1 MKSKRIYTLLTVLLL
16 SLITTAS
23 VTAQLHEL
31 RSFWIATVWRLDWPQ
46 TAGTSVTAANQ
57 QKRQMTELLDRLAEA
72 NYNAIW
78 FQVRSMC
85 DAMYDS
91 KYEPWS
97 SNLTGTRG
105 ATPAYD
111 PLEFIVEECHKR
123 GMECH
128 AWINPFRFSTGTAYN
143 TANDQEMRDNG
154 WLITHMEITP
164 EKTTVTTVMN
174 PALPEV
180 RQRIVDICRDILDN
194 YDVDGIVFDDYFYP
208 SGIPTNSS
216 AEDYAQFAASG
227 ASDMGDWRRENVNKT
242 VKSVYDMIQEVKPFV
257 KFGIGP
263 RGIAATDQAV
273 ADKYGVP
280 RCTSGYDS
288 QYNEIFCDP
297 LAWLSAGTIDYI
309 SPQLYWAR
317 GYSAGDFGILCPW
330 WYDVAEK
337 FGRHCYVSHSLEYFK
352 NGKQT
357 PDTREKTFEGMAAQV
372 QMNRDESSS
381 APGSC
386 FYSYSCVDDENE
398 TENGMDFFTYMKN
411 NKFQNKALTPC
422 ISWKEAPEQGKVA
435 NLREKDGVLEWD
447 AVNNMR
453 YAVYLLPE
461 GTSHDGRLLNVAK
474 NLKAHLYYN
483 RYELPEGYEKCEAA
497 VAIVDRYGN
506 RYSPQWISVGKQ
518 SGIEDTANSDFAV
531 RIEGNKVVFPAKVE
545 SVDVYDTV
553 GKQLAS
559 YGDCSEINLEEKDG
573 IVILRI
579 DTGERIVTQKVSI
592 K

>member
-16 SLITTAS
+16 SLIITAP

-97 SNLTGTRG
+97 SNLTDFRG

-128 AWINPFRFSTGTAYN
+128 AWINPFRFSTGTAYD
-143 TANDQEMRDNG
+143 TANDNEMRNNG
-154 WLITHMEITP
+154 WLITHGS
-164 EKTTVTTVMN
+164 TTVMN

-242 VKSVYDMIQEVKPFV
+242 VKAVYDMIQDVKPFV

-506 RYSPQWISVGKQ
+506 RYSPQWISVGKP

>member
-97 SNLTGTRG
+97 SNLTGSRG

-128 AWINPFRFSTGTAYN
+128 AWINPFRFSTGTAYD
-143 TANDQEMRDNG
+143 TANDNEMRNNG
-154 WLITHMEITP
+154 WLITHGS
-164 EKTTVTTVMN
+164 TTVMN

-280 RCTSGYDS
+280 RCTTGYDS
-288 QYNEIFCDP
+288 QYNQIFCDP

-309 SPQLYWAR
+309 SPQIYWAR
-317 GYSAGDFGILCPW
+317 GYSAGDFSILCPW

-352 NGKQT
+352 DGEQT

-506 RYSPQWISVGKQ
+506 RYSPQWISVGKP

>member
-1 MKSKRIYTLLTVLLL
+1 MKSKRIYTLLTALLL
-16 SLITTAS
+16 SLITTAP

-57 QKRQMTELLDRLAEA
+57 QKQQMTELLDRLAEA

-97 SNLTGTRG
+97 SNLTGSRG
-105 ATPAYD
+105 AMPAYD

-154 WLITHMEITP
+154 WLITYGS
-164 EKTTVTTVMN
+164 TTVMN

-180 RQRIVDICRDILDN
+180 RQRIVNVCRDILDN
-194 YDVDGIVFDDYFYP
+194 YDIDGIVFDDYFYP
-208 SGIPTNSS
+208 SGIPTDNS

-227 ASDMGDWRRENVNKT
+227 ASNFGDWRRENVNKT
-242 VKSVYDMIQEVKPFV
+242 VKAVYDMIQDVKPFV

-280 RCTSGYDS
+280 RCTTGSDS
-288 QYNEIFCDP
+288 QYSQIFCDP

-317 GYSAGDFGILCPW
+317 GYSAGDFSILCPW

-352 NGKQT
+352 DGEQT

-372 QMNRDESSS
+372 QMNRDETLNN
-381 APGSC
+381 APGCC
-386 FYSYSCVDDENE
+386 FYSYSCVDGTNE
-398 TENGMDFFTYMKN
+398 MENGVDFFTYMKN
-411 NKFQNKALTPC
+411 NKFQDKALTPC

-506 RYSPQWISVGKQ
+506 RYSPQWISVGKP

>member
-16 SLITTAS
+16 SLIATVP

-128 AWINPFRFSTGTAYN
+128 AWINPFRFSTGTAYD
-143 TANDQEMRDNG
+143 TANDNEMRNNG
-154 WLITHMEITP
+154 WLITHGS
-164 EKTTVTTVMN
+164 TTVMN

-309 SPQLYWAR
+309 SPQIYWAR
-317 GYSAGDFGILCPW
+317 GYSSGDFSILCPW

-398 TENGMDFFTYMKN
+398 TEKGVDFFTYMKD

-506 RYSPQWISVGKQ
+506 RYSPQWISVGKP
-518 SGIEDTANSDFAV
+518 SGIEDAVNSDFAV

>member
-16 SLITTAS
+16 SLIITAP

-154 WLITHMEITP
+154 WLITHKEITP

-309 SPQLYWAR
+309 SPQIYWAR
-317 GYSAGDFGILCPW
+317 GYSAGDFSILCPW

-461 GTSHDGRLLNVAK
+461 GTSHDGRLLNGAK

-506 RYSPQWISVGKQ
+506 RYSPQWISVGKP

>member
-1 MKSKRIYTLLTVLLL
+1 MKSKRIYTLLTALLL
-16 SLITTAS
+16 SLITTAP

-31 RSFWIATVWRLDWPQ
+31 RSFWIATVWALDWPQ
-46 TAGTSVTAANQ
+46 DKAQGTSMAMADK
-57 QKRQMTELLDRLAEA
+57 QKQQMTELLDRLAEA

-97 SNLTGTRG
+97 SNLTGSRG

-143 TANDQEMRDNG
+143 TANDNEMRNNG
-154 WLITHMEITP
+154 WLITYGS
-164 EKTTVTTVMN
+164 TTVMN

-180 RQRIVDICRDILDN
+180 RQRIVNVCRDILDN
-194 YDVDGIVFDDYFYP
+194 YDIDGIVFDDYFYP

-242 VKSVYDMIQEVKPFV
+242 VKAVYDMIQDVKPFV

-280 RCTSGYDS
+280 RCPTGYDS
-288 QYNEIFCDP
+288 QYNQIFCDP

-352 NGKQT
+352 NGEHS

-398 TENGMDFFTYMKN
+398 TENGVDFFTYMKN

-506 RYSPQWISVGKQ
+506 RYSPQWISVGKP

-531 RIEGNKVVFPAKVE
+531 RIEGNKVVFLAKVE

>member
-16 SLITTAS
+16 SLIATVP

-97 SNLTGTRG
+97 SNLTDFRG

-128 AWINPFRFSTGTAYN
+128 AWINPFRFSTGTAYD
-143 TANDQEMRDNG
+143 TANDNEMRNNG
-154 WLITHMEITP
+154 WLITHGS
-164 EKTTVTTVMN
+164 TTVMN

-309 SPQLYWAR
+309 SPQIYWAR

-372 QMNRDESSS
+372 QMNRDETLNN
-381 APGSC
+381 APGCC
-386 FYSYSCVDDENE
+386 FYSYSCVDGTNE
-398 TENGMDFFTYMKN
+398 MENGVDFFTYMKN
-411 NKFQNKALTPC
+411 NKFQDKALTPC

-435 NLREKDGVLEWD
+435 NLREKNGVLEWD

-506 RYSPQWISVGKQ
+506 RYSPQWISVGKP

-559 YGDCSEINLEEKDG
+559 YGDCSEINLEEKEG

>member
-16 SLITTAS
+16 SLIATVP

-128 AWINPFRFSTGTAYN
+128 AWINPFRFSTGTAYD
-143 TANDQEMRDNG
+143 TANDNEMRNNG
-154 WLITHMEITP
+154 WLITHGS
-164 EKTTVTTVMN
+164 TTVMN

-280 RCTSGYDS
+280 RCPTGYDS
-288 QYNEIFCDP
+288 QYNQIFCDP

-309 SPQLYWAR
+309 SPQIYWAR
-317 GYSAGDFGILCPW
+317 GYSAGDFSILCPW

-352 NGKQT
+352 DGEQT

-398 TENGMDFFTYMKN
+398 TEKGVDFFTYMKD

-506 RYSPQWISVGKQ
+506 RYSPQWISVGKP
-518 SGIEDTANSDFAV
+518 SGIEDAVNSDFAV

>member
-97 SNLTGTRG
+97 SNLTDFRG

-154 WLITHMEITP
+154 WLITYGS
-164 EKTTVTTVMN
+164 TTVMN

-180 RQRIVDICRDILDN
+180 RQRIVNVCRDILDN
-194 YDVDGIVFDDYFYP
+194 YDIDGIVFDDYFYP

-227 ASDMGDWRRENVNKT
+227 ASNFGDWRRENVNKT

-317 GYSAGDFGILCPW
+317 GYSAGDFSILCPW

-506 RYSPQWISVGKQ
+506 RYSPQWISVGKP

>member
-97 SNLTGTRG
+97 SNLTDFRG

-154 WLITHMEITP
+154 WLITYGS
-164 EKTTVTTVMN
+164 TTVMN

-180 RQRIVDICRDILDN
+180 RQRIVNVCRDILDN
-194 YDVDGIVFDDYFYP
+194 YDIDGIVFDDYFYP

-227 ASDMGDWRRENVNKT
+227 ASNFGDWRRENVNKT
-242 VKSVYDMIQEVKPFV
+242 VKSVYDMIQEVKPYA

-317 GYSAGDFGILCPW
+317 GYSAGDFSILCPW

-506 RYSPQWISVGKQ
+506 RYSPQWISVGKP

>member
-1 MKSKRIYTLLTVLLL
+1 MKLKRIYTLLTALLL
-16 SLITTAS
+16 SLITTAP

-57 QKRQMTELLDRLAEA
+57 QKQQMTELLDRLAEA

-97 SNLTGTRG
+97 SNLTGSRG

-154 WLITHMEITP
+154 WLITYGS
-164 EKTTVTTVMN
+164 TTVMN

-180 RQRIVDICRDILDN
+180 RQRIVNVCRDILDN
-194 YDVDGIVFDDYFYP
+194 YDIDGIVFDDYFYP
-208 SGIPTNSS
+208 SGIPTDNS

-227 ASDMGDWRRENVNKT
+227 ASNFGDWRRENVNKT
-242 VKSVYDMIQEVKPFV
+242 VKAVYDMIQEVKPFV

-280 RCTSGYDS
+280 RCPTGHDS
-288 QYNEIFCDP
+288 QYSQIFCDP

-309 SPQLYWAR
+309 SPQIYWAR
-317 GYSAGDFGILCPW
+317 GYSSGDFSILCPW
-330 WYDVAEK
+330 WYQVADK

-352 NGKQT
+352 NAGHS
-357 PDTREKTFEGMAAQV
+357 PSSREKTFAGMAAQV
-372 QMNRDESSS
+372 QMNRDETLNN
-381 APGSC
+381 APGCC
-386 FYSYSCVDDENE
+386 FYSYSCVDGTNE
-398 TENGMDFFTYMKN
+398 MENGVDFFTYMKN
-411 NKFQNKALTPC
+411 NKFQDKALTPC

-506 RYSPQWISVGKQ
+506 RYSPQWISVGKP

>member
-46 TAGTSVTAANQ
+46 TAGTSVTVANQ

-97 SNLTGTRG
+97 SNLTDFRG

-154 WLITHMEITP
+154 WLITYGS
-164 EKTTVTTVMN
+164 TTVMN

-180 RQRIVDICRDILDN
+180 RQRIVNVCRDILDN
-194 YDVDGIVFDDYFYP
+194 YDIDGIVFDDYFYP

-227 ASDMGDWRRENVNKT
+227 ASNFGDWRRENVNKT

-317 GYSAGDFGILCPW
+317 GYSAGDFSILCPW

-506 RYSPQWISVGKQ
+506 RYSPQWISVGKP

>member
-1 MKSKRIYTLLTVLLL
+1 MFLIMRNIIFIIIALLL
-16 SLITTAS
+16 PIEAMS
-23 VTAQLHEL
+23 VKREH
-31 RSFWIATVWRLDWPQ
+31 RSVWMSAWISDWP
-46 TAGTSVTAANQ
+46 TSAITSTNAHSH
-57 QKRQMTELLDRLAEA
+57 QKFCLNNLDSLQR
-72 NYNAIW
+72 NNFTTVY
-78 FQVRSMC
+78 FHVRAMC
-85 DAMYDS
+85 DAAYDS
-91 KYEPWS
+91 KYEPWAKCIS
-97 SNLTGTRG
+97 GARG
-105 ATPAYD
+105 ATPAFD
-111 PLEFIVEECHKR
+111 PLRFLLDNAHER
-123 GMECH
+123 GIEVY
-128 AWINPFRFSTGTAYN
+128 AWFNPYRYSS
-143 TANDQEMRDNG
+143 NG
-154 WLITHMEITP
+154 YYGGAGGDKNYENSHPDWLINDEGYITL
-164 EKTTVTTVMN
+164 N

-180 RQRIVDICRDILDN
+180 KQRVVDVIADLLSK
-194 YDVDGIVFDDYFYP
+194 YDVDGVVFDDYFYS
-208 SGIPTNSS
+208 SGLPMS
-216 AEDYAQFAASG
+216 EDKDLYDKYVADGGTLSQ
-227 ASDMGDWRRENVNKT
+227 GDWRRENVN
-242 VKSVYDMIQEVKPFV
+242 DMVRMVNNFIKENYPWVR
-257 KFGIGP
+257 FGIGP
-263 RGIAATDQAV
+263 AGVAASDKAV

-309 SPQLYWAR
+309 SPQIYWAR
-317 GYSAGDFGILCPW
+317 GYSAGDFRILCPW
-330 WYDVAEK
+330 WYQVADK

-352 NGKQT
+352 NAGHS
-357 PDTREKTFEGMAAQV
+357 PSSREKTFAGMAAQV
-372 QMNRDESSS
+372 QMNRDESSD

-386 FYSYSCVDDENE
+386 FYSYSCVDGTNE
-398 TENGMDFFTYMKN
+398 MENGVDFFTYMKN
-411 NKFQNKALTPC
+411 NKFQDKALTPC

-435 NLREKDGVLEWD
+435 NLRENGGVLEWD
-447 AVNNMR
+447 AVDNMR

-506 RYSPQWISVGKQ
+506 RYSPQWISVGKP

>member
-97 SNLTGTRG
+97 SNLTGSRG

-154 WLITHMEITP
+154 WLITYGS
-164 EKTTVTTVMN
+164 TTVMN

-180 RQRIVDICRDILDN
+180 RQRIVNVCRDILDN
-194 YDVDGIVFDDYFYP
+194 YDIDGIVFDDYFYP

-242 VKSVYDMIQEVKPFV
+242 VKAVYDMIQDVKPFV

-280 RCTSGYDS
+280 RCPTGYDS
-288 QYNEIFCDP
+288 QYNQIFCDP

-352 NGKQT
+352 NGEHS

-398 TENGMDFFTYMKN
+398 TENGKDFFTYMKN

-506 RYSPQWISVGKQ
+506 RYSPQWISVGKP

>member
-16 SLITTAS
+16 SLIITAP

-128 AWINPFRFSTGTAYN
+128 AWINPFRFSTGTAYD
-143 TANDQEMRDNG
+143 TANDNEMRNNG
-154 WLITHMEITP
+154 WLITHGS
-164 EKTTVTTVMN
+164 TTVMN

-227 ASDMGDWRRENVNKT
+227 ASNFGDWRRENVNKT
-242 VKSVYDMIQEVKPFV
+242 VKAVYDMIQEVKPFV

-280 RCTSGYDS
+280 RCPTGYDS
-288 QYNEIFCDP
+288 QYNQIFCDP

-309 SPQLYWAR
+309 SPQIYWAR

-357 PDTREKTFEGMAAQV
+357 PDKREKTFEGMAAQV

-506 RYSPQWISVGKQ
+506 RYSPQWISVGKP